1 MINTTSDMITVKTL
15 SQRNKNHN
23 NDNLH
28 EYQTGAIK
36 VVDILLSEKFCFL
49 YCFCME
55 KKPGLLFVVHP
66 PFVSLFHCYT
76 ILPCPCVAP
85 GKDAVSN
92 DCIAFYVKYTSIQC
106 NTPSLHHIHVNTT
119 DNCVTHTS

>member
-55 KKPGLLFVVHP
+55 KNLDYYLSSIHLLCH
-66 PFVSLFHCYT
+66 Y
-76 ILPCPCVAP
+76 
-85 GKDAVSN
+85 
-92 DCIAFYVKYTSIQC
+92 SI
-106 NTPSLHHIHVNTT
+106 
-119 DNCVTHTS
+119 VTQYCRTRV